1 MDENENISLDN
12 KNILITGG
20 TTGIGRATALL
31 LAKQGAKV
39 FIFGRNKDHLNDALN
54 DLHQVSK
61 DAFGISADQ
70 VKLTDVEKVF
80 TEFDKKFGKLDILI
94 NNAAIGNGDILKSN
108 KEKASYMILDNLMG
122 YIACTYEA
130 LNRMLKQ
137 KYGQIINVGSLS
149 AESKD
154 PGSEI
159 YVATKSAIRG
169 FTASLRKEVNK
180 QGIRVSLVEPGLV
193 GTDLN
198 PISPKMQRQMQKEK
212 TMLKAEDIAQTI
224 VYILTRPSRMDIIK
238 LQVRPHKQLI

>member
-54 DLHQVSK
+54 DLHQFSK